1 MKAEIA
7 IIGGSGL
14 CDLESG
20 KTIGELEIRTPFGM
34 PSDKVK
40 IFEINGINTAFIPR
54 HGKGHRL
61 LPTEVPSRAN
71 MWALKSIGVRQII
84 AINAVGSLREDY
96 KHRDFIV
103 CDQIIDRTK
112 SRPNSFF
119 GNGVVGHVSFADPYC
134 ENIRQA
140 LLKVIKE
147 HSHPS
152 HDKGTMVC
160 MEGPLFSTRAESHLH
175 ISWGADLIGMTSLP
189 ETKLAREAE
198 MCLANVAMVTD
209 YDCWK
214 ESDNVD
220 IGMILEV
227 LKDNSTALKNMIP
240 DFIKE
245 LSQINECSCNS
256 AAKLAILTDPAIIP
270 AETKEKLS
278 LFYGKYWK

>member
-14 CDLESG
+14 YDIEG
-20 KTIGELEIRTPFGM
+20 IKTLDELEIKTPFGK

-40 IFEINGINTAFIPR
+40 ICEISGINTAFIPR
-54 HGKGHRL
+54 HGKGHKL

-71 MWALKSIGVRQII
+71 IWALKSIGVRQIV

-96 KHRDFIV
+96 KHRDFVV

-134 ENIRQA
+134 EKTRQA
-140 LLKVIKE
+140 LLKVIKD
-147 HSHPS
+147 HNHP
-152 HDKGTMVC
+152 HHNKGTMVC

-175 ISWGADLIGMTSLP
+175 KNWGADLIGMTALP

-198 MCLANVAMVTD
+198 MCLANIAMITD

-214 ESDNVD
+214 ESEDVS
-220 IGMILEV
+220 IEMILKV
-227 LKDNSTALKNMIP
+227 MQDNSTAVRKMIP
-240 DFIKE
+240 GFVKE
-245 LSQINECSCNS
+245 LSKIKECSCND
-256 AAKLAILTDPAIIP
+256 AAQFAILTDPSIIP

-278 LFYGKYWK
+278 IFYEKYWK

>member
-14 CDLESG
+14 CELESG
-20 KTIGELEIRTPFGM
+20 KTIDELEIRTPFGM

-61 LPTEVPSRAN
+61 LPTEVPSKAN

-119 GNGVVGHVSFADPYC
+119 GDGVVGHVNFADPYC
-134 ENIRQA
+134 ENTRQA
-140 LLKVIKE
+140 LLKVIKA
-147 HSHPS
+147 HNHPH

-160 MEGPLFSTRAESHLH
+160 MEGPLFSTRAESHMH

-198 MCLANVAMVTD
+198 MCLANIAMVTD

-214 ESDNVD
+214 ESDDVD
-220 IGMILEV
+220 IKMILEV
-227 LKDNSTALKNMIP
+227 MKDNSAAVKNMIP
-240 DFIKE
+240 DFVKE
-245 LSQINECSCNS
+245 LTQNNECSCSS
-256 AAKLAILTDPAIIP
+256 AAEFAILTDQSIIP
-270 AETKEKLS
+270 AKTKEKLS